1 MYEYNGQQYTLD
13 QVQEAANKRS
23 MSLDDYVSEFGLTK
37 ILESS
42 PDFQNPTMPGAIV
55 GENKAPDTESKSVDP
70 SGVIFVPTPTGLK
83 IPITYGGES
92 VDDLTGDE
100 IFQRVVDNTMP
111 MLKTQWEGLKAA
123 AIDWSRN
130 VIGEDFTDLVTK
142 GDQGTILYIDPK
154 TNKKI
159 SYKDNPERWVELNS
173 EKVFNFDSS
182 IKSVYADT
190 GEEVGKATEKYM
202 IDTFKKI
209 DEESKKIQ
217 YAGSLVKG
225 VTGVEGPSGKEFF
238 GGALSTVQSLITS
251 MVPALL
257 TRGATIAPQI
267 TGSMYGD
274 YNIEK
279 AKTLYGDDPNAL
291 DKLVEN
297 DEAEFTVPVALGFA
311 AAAGEYVGMKGVGK
325 TIAKSGLKS
334 KNAILH
340 LWAAGGEGTTEWY
353 QTGVEGYSQALAQGK
368 NASEAAGDA
377 WNLMTSPQGI
387 EAFVQGAF
395 GSGMITTSSAAVKK
409 AYISAR
415 DNGEGLGI
423 VPKGMRDLAILKQK
437 ALETTDP
444 DVKAGIENSI
454 LDLENKIKD
463 SVEKGN
469 SIVDNANE
477 SEVNV
482 LADAQTALELYKTRV
497 ETLTSKLEA
506 GTISQEEHDLALAGY
521 VNEYKK
527 SQEAAK
533 NTISNISTKNQQASD
548 NNKELIDIIKN
559 TESTEQQINTAKNK
573 LVENNQGLINNVVN
587 KNFNPTLDTTLTK
600 EDFAAEVNI
609 EFAKLINSYKP
620 GTNVPFGAYVAQNL
634 PKRLPA
640 VFDRLVETKINEEG
654 KKEIIAKQDITDT
667 QIEGE
672 VTTQK
677 EVELDTEKTKS
688 VKNKLFTAK
697 LGFDKKFVPG
707 QTNKT
712 FADVFSEA
720 VAKTFGT
727 SLPEITDKNFIKEF
741 QKKNQAE
748 LTPIIQEL
756 MKKDKNTGVDN
767 FKIFLEQNFDA
778 VINQLPQ
785 SVINKKY
792 KMLREAVLD
801 EDGKQKRE
809 GTKEGKGVF
818 KRVEQEKSDFIDYF
832 TNPNIG
838 SSTRSDR
845 KQSLLRTLID
855 ELSADAATQ
864 VVNDKSVMD
873 KFREV
878 QELEGKKVPSDL
890 EGTILKAINR
900 IDSYLEKRNKDNSLK
915 VEIIPGITVLQNLF
929 DMFVKQVKIGLEKG
943 LPFAKA
949 IDGALNFAAQYFHDP
964 KSFEEFKQKV
974 KKFNEKDFADSKSLA
989 ELRKT
994 WGNITVKDLQKYGVE
1009 TSSMN
1014 YLKLR
1019 LKEVKGIKNQ
1029 EAVLKTF
1036 LRAEARSIK
1045 NIDSKYLN
1053 TNQKLVNFIKNNI
1066 KEINPKLANSLKVKD
1081 KKIFVGK
1088 EEVSSKATKEIFKN
1102 SIKQGNF
1109 SESIEISN
1117 TSQIYFE
1124 NLIEHYLKTD
1134 NIKDAIAHMKLLSI
1148 DQRGLLRQL
1157 AKPNLYVSVSKKLKD
1172 TKLEHDPPVNKF
1184 LEAIVTVLQNPKKYS
1199 EFKSNILANY
1209 HINLIPNSVD
1219 NILTKEGLQ
1228 NDLPDGVDIFKDPNA
1243 RMKIPAIEK
1252 ALKEDKGI
1260 YDLKNELQ
1268 DNDNAEVEL
1277 NEMLERTKG
1286 IPANER
1292 VSVAKAKTLGAK
1304 NERIKLFIPNT
1315 AEDLLGLLYRFAG
1328 KGKQGDAD
1336 LKWIKETFTRP
1347 LTRANLEFEAAQVR
1361 SNEFLKEAKSIMA
1374 EAGVDLTKEAVDG
1387 YTVEQAIRIHLWS
1400 KRGYDIPGIEQ
1411 QDIATINKWMRQ
1423 NFDSLEFTD
1432 AIERAYVNNENKYPE
1447 PDENWI
1453 TGTITT
1459 DLLEFTNT
1467 QTRAEIFQ
1475 PFFDNI
1481 EAALGKFDK
1490 FSGKLSGP
1498 TINKIRSIYG
1508 NSFIEALESSFY
1520 RIGTGRNRS
1529 YQLDKQGGVMLDWLN
1544 NAIGNIMFINTRS
1557 ALLQT
1562 ISSANFINWSDNNPI
1577 QAAKAWANQPKFWS
1591 YFNKIFFSDY
1601 LKSRRS
1607 GLRTDVNEQEIATAA
1622 ANSKNP
1628 TRAVIATILKKGFM
1642 PTQMA
1647 DSFAIAFGGSSFLS
1661 NREAKYKKEG
1671 LSDQE
1676 AFDKAFEDMR
1686 EIAEDTQQS
1695 GRPEKI
1701 SQEQSGLAGRLILA
1715 FQNTPMQ
1722 YNRQQKKAALDLING
1737 RGDWKTNVSKIAYYG
1752 IIQNALFYSL
1762 QQALFSVLFDEPED
1776 EKEEKREKER
1786 YVRVA
1791 NGMADS
1797 ILRGSGVAGALI
1809 ATTKN
1814 TIMKIVE
1821 REGFDEKAIEEI
1833 FNLSPPIGTKTRKL
1847 FDIKDKFTYK
1857 QELKKMREM
1866 GLDTENPAVL
1876 AAGDA
1881 LSFGINLPADRAL
1894 RKINNVRAAFDKEN
1908 EMWQRIALA
1917 LGWSKWD
1924 VGIPFESTAKPK
1936 KPIISKPPP
1945 KRKKLTSKNS
1955 RPIN

>member
-13 QVQEAANKRS
+13 QVQEAANKRN

-123 AIDWSRN
+123 AIDWSKN

-142 GDQGTILYIDPK
+142 GDQGAILYIDPK

-173 EKVFNFDSS
+173 EKAFNFDSS

-225 VTGVEGPSGKEFF
+225 VTGAEGPSGKEFF

-279 AKTLYGDDPNAL
+279 AKTIYGDDPNAL

-297 DEAEFTVPVALGFA
+297 NEAEFTVPVALGFA

-368 NASEAAGDA
+368 NAGEAAGDA

-469 SIVDNANE
+469 SIVDNASE

-506 GTISQEEHDLALAGY
+506 GTISQEEYDLALTGY

-533 NTISNISTKNQQASD
+533 NTISDISTKNQQASD
-548 NNKELIDIIKN
+548 NNKELIDVIKN

-573 LVENNQGLINNVVN
+573 LVENNQGLINNIVN

-620 GTNVPFGAYVAQNL
+620 ETNVPFGAYVAQNL
-634 PKRLPA
+634 PRRLPA
-640 VFDRLVETKINEEG
+640 VFDRLVETKTNEEG

-677 EVELDTEKTKS
+677 EVELEAEKTTS
-688 VKNKLFTAK
+688 IKNKLFTTK

-707 QTNKT
+707 QTDKT

-727 SLPEITDKNFIKEF
+727 SLPEISDKNFVKEF
-741 QKKNQAE
+741 QKKNRAE

-756 MKKDKNTGVDN
+756 TKKDKDTGVDN
-767 FKIFLEQNFDA
+767 FKIFLDQNFDA
-778 VINQLPQ
+778 IINQLPQ

-801 EDGKQKRE
+801 ESGKQKRE

-818 KRVEQEKSDFIDYF
+818 KRVEQEKDDFIDYF
-832 TNPNIG
+832 TNPDIG

-855 ELSADAATQ
+855 ELSADAALN
-864 VVNDKSVMD
+864 VVKDKSIMD
-873 KFREV
+873 KFKTIQEV
-878 QELEGKKVPSDL
+878 EGKKVPDNLEKAILESIDRIDGLINDFEAFLNDKDILRADFGMTNAVGRTIVLFLKGVKASLKQGLNLAQAIKANISKLNSFFKSEKLTKPEQNIVTEVINEINADGKLPTSSELKQKFRGKSKEKQIKSFNKVIIPLYKERMKGLKTEGKEGFAKDFYSSYYRTLGKL
-890 EGTILKAINR
+890 EGLNR
-900 IDSYLEKRNKDNSLK
+900 NNITEYFKNIFGKDIKLEIKGSAVSVNGKRFKPN
-915 VEIIPGITVLQNLF
+915 TVDQT
-929 DMFVKQVKIGLEKG
+929 KT
-943 LPFAKA
+943 A
-949 IDGALNFAAQYFHDP
+949 
-964 KSFEEFKQKV
+964 SFV
-974 KKFNEKDFADSKSLA
+974 KKFKDNEK
-989 ELRKT
+989 ELRK
-994 WGNITVKDLQKYGVE
+994 NQKEQAYKSRDQLIDL
-1009 TSSMN
+1009 
-1014 YLKLR
+1014 
-1019 LKEVKGIKNQ
+1019 
-1029 EAVLKTF
+1029 
-1036 LRAEARSIK
+1036 
-1045 NIDSKYLN
+1045 LN
-1053 TNQKLVNFIKNNI
+1053 TFREAYEKDSSTIEESFFVLNGLGNDM
-1066 KEINPKLANSLKVKD
+1066 NSLA
-1081 KKIFVGK
+1081 KKYQVLGNNQNK
-1088 EEVSSKATKEIFKN
+1088 EA
-1102 SIKQGNF
+1102 
-1109 SESIEISN
+1109 
-1117 TSQIYFE
+1117 
-1124 NLIEHYLKTD
+1124 LK
-1134 NIKDAIAHMKLLSI
+1134 KGQAI
-1148 DQRGLLRQL
+1148 
-1157 AKPNLYVSVSKKLKD
+1157 
-1172 TKLEHDPPVNKF
+1172 TLEHNPPYD
-1184 LEAIVTVLQNPKKYS
+1184 A
-1199 EFKSNILANY
+1199 ILANVFLPY
-1209 HINLIPNSVD
+1209 IEGKI
-1219 NILTKEGLQ
+1219 TK
-1228 NDLPDGVDIFKDPNA
+1228 NDLITSMTSHKL
-1243 RMKIPAIEK
+1243 ELLSK
-1252 ALKEDKGI
+1252 AEADQINKNLKESMPEGYNYIKGDPI
-1260 YDLKNELQ
+1260 VRINTVRDTQ
-1268 DNDNAEVEL
+1268 TNAEKIKGLGEEF
-1277 NEMLERTKG
+1277 NKILEETKG
-1286 IPANER
+1286 IPAEQR
-1292 VSVAKAKTLGAK
+1292 VSQAQAK
-1304 NERIKLFIPNT
+1304 NLAPKKERIRLFVPFT
-1315 AEDLLGLLYRFAG
+1315 ADDLLGLLYKFAG
-1328 KGKQGDAD
+1328 QGKKGDAH
-1336 LKWIKETFTRP
+1336 LKWLKTNIMRP
-1347 LTRANLEFEAAQVR
+1347 LTKANLEFESNQVQ
-1361 SNEFLKEAKSIMA
+1361 SNKFLEDAKKLMAKSNI
-1374 EAGVDLTKEAVDG
+1374 DLTKEAING
-1387 YTVEQAIRIHLWS
+1387 YTVEQAIRIHLWN
-1400 KRGYDIPGIEQ
+1400 KRGYTIPGIEK
-1411 QDIATINKWMRQ
+1411 QDIEMINQWLRQ

-1432 AIERAYVNNENKYPE
+1432 AIEKAYVTNENKYPE
-1447 PDENWI
+1447 PDENWVA
-1453 TGTITT
+1453 GTITT

-1467 QTRAEIFQ
+1467 VSRAQAFEPFFENINEIF
-1475 PFFDNI
+1475 
-1481 EAALGKFDK
+1481 GKFDK
-1490 FSGKLSGP
+1490 FKGKLSGP
-1498 TINKIRSIYG
+1498 TVSKIRSIYG
-1508 NSFIEALESSFY
+1508 NTFVEALESSFY
-1520 RIGTGRNRS
+1520 RIGTGKNRS
-1529 YQLDKQGGVMLDWLN
+1529 YQLDKQGGIMLDWLN

-1562 ISSANFINWSDNNPI
+1562 ISSMNFINLKDNNPL
-1577 QAAKAWANQPKFWS
+1577 AATKAWANQPKFWS

-1661 NREAKYKKEG
+1661 NREASYKKEG
-1671 LSDQE
+1671 LSDKE

-1686 EIAEDTQQS
+1686 DIAEDTQQS

-1701 SQEQSGLAGRLILA
+1701 SMEQAGFGGRLILA

-1722 YNRQQKKAALDLING
+1722 YNRLIKKAILDLANR
-1737 RGDWKTNVSKIAYYG
+1737 RGDWKTNVSKIVTYG
-1752 IIQNALFYSL
+1752 LVQNALFYSL
-1762 QQALFSVLFDEPED
+1762 QQALFSVLFDEPEN
-1776 EKEEKREKER
+1776 EKEEEKEKSR
-1786 YVRVA
+1786 YVRA
-1791 NGMADS
+1791 LNGMVDS
-1797 ILRGSGVAGALI
+1797 ILRGSGIFGALT

-1821 REGFDEKAIEEI
+1821 REGFDEKGIEEI

-1866 GLDTENPAVL
+1866 GVDTENPAVL

-1881 LSFGINLPADRAL
+1881 LSFGLNLPADRLL
-1894 RKINNVRAAFDKEN
+1894 RKINNLRAAFDKEN
-1908 EMWQRIALA
+1908 ETWQKIALS

-1936 KPIISKPPP
+1936 KPKILKPQNRR
-1945 KRKKLTSKNS
+1945 KRVRKNTNS
-1955 RPIN
+1955 RTPIN